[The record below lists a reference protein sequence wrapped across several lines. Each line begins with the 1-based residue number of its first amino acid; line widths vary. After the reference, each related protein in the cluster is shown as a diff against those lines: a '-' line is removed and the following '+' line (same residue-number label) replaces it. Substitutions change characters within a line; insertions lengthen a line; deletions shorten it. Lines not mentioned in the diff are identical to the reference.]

1 MVNNCASC
9 HKVLRTSNVKC
20 SKCDLLFHVACANAG
35 NHLKLGGETKSSWIC
50 TFCQSKATTRGTTPT
65 PTSISEA
72 LMPTVNTTTPNS
84 ADCYRSSTDAPSD
97 TEILRSLNSEIK
109 LLRGDV
115 VDIKTH
121 ITSLTEHLTQCY
133 TRLDEYDSRI
143 KTLEKREEEIISLNT
158 TIVNLR
164 DQLNAQAQSSL
175 KNELEIAGVNEIKNE
190 NPFHI
195 VCVLAHKIGVS
206 LEEQDLDFV
215 SRAGPRRQHLKDS
228 AETPPR
234 TLAVRFVRRYKRDEF
249 LKAAKTRRTLTS
261 TDIEIA
267 GTTRNVYV
275 NERLSQ
281 GNRQLFRATKLR
293 AREHGYHFCWVK
305 NGAILIRKQEGNPAI
320 RIQNTEDLE
329 RYLGSA
335 TQA

>member
-9 HKVLRTSNVKC
+9 HKALRSANVKC
-20 SKCDLLFHVACANAG
+20 SKCDLLFHVTCANAG
-35 NHLKLGGETKSSWIC
+35 NHSKLGGETKLSWIC
-50 TFCQSKATTRGTTPT
+50 PSCQSKATRRGSSPTRTPVPEAQI
-65 PTSISEA
+65 PTDN
-72 LMPTVNTTTPNS
+72 MMTPNS
-84 ADCYRSSTDAPSD
+84 TDCYRSSANGPSD

-143 KTLEKREEEIISLNT
+143 KTLEKREEEIISLNS
-158 TIVNLR
+158 TIANLR
-164 DQLNAQAQSSL
+164 DQLNTQVQSSL
-175 KNELEIAGVNEIKNE
+175 KNELEISGVNELKNE
-190 NPFHI
+190 NPLHI

-206 LEEQDLDFV
+206 IEEQDLDFV
-215 SRAGPRRQHLKDS
+215 SRAGPRRQQLKDS

-249 LKAAKTRRTLTS
+249 LKAAKTRRNLTS
-261 TDIEIA
+261 TDLEIA

-281 GNRQLFRATKLR
+281 GNRQLFRATKLC

-320 RIQNTEDLE
+320 HIRNTEDLE
-329 RYLGSA
+329 RYLGS
-335 TQA
+335 TTPV